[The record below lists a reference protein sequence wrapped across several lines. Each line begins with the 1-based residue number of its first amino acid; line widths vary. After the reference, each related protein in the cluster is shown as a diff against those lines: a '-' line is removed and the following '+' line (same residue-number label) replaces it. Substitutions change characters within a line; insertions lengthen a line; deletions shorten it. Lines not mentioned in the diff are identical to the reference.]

1 MKSIKSKLTLNKV
14 LAGMGIA
21 TAIPLVAGLIGVNVG
36 GNALKAVEGI
46 SAYAVGGIE
55 SVAGALVPMFLGPMA
70 RPSGQAG
77 SLVGGT
83 L

>member
-1 MKSIKSKLTLNKV
+1 MKFFKSNKTLNKV
-14 LAGMGIA
+14 LAGMGVA

-77 SLVGGT
+77 AQIGGT

>member
-1 MKSIKSKLTLNKV
+1 MKTIKSKLTLNKV

>member
-1 MKSIKSKLTLNKV
+1 MKLFKSNKTLNKV
-14 LAGMGIA
+14 LAGMGVT
-21 TAIPLVAGLIGVNVG
+21 TAIALGASLMNVNVG
-36 GNALKAVEGI
+36 GNALKAVEGLT
-46 SAYAVGGIE
+46 AYAIGCVE
-55 SVAGALVPMFLGPMA
+55 SVIGAVVPMFVGSMA

>member
-1 MKSIKSKLTLNKV
+1 MKLFKSNKTLNKV

-46 SAYAVGGIE
+46 GAYAVGGIE

>member
-1 MKSIKSKLTLNKV
+1 MKLFKSNKTLNKV

-21 TAIPLVAGLIGVNVG
+21 TAIPLVAGLVGINVG

-46 SAYAVGGIE
+46 GAYAVGGFE